1 MANETVNEHI
11 VRIKADSVAAVKQVV
26 EYTKKLD
33 EARAAEKQLR
43 AETNNMSEATEEQKQ
58 QLAAIQAAQTEY
70 KRGIQECNK
79 EIQNNIKASQEQD
92 GSLRSLRAELSNL
105 TKEYDSLSRAER
117 EGAKG
122 QELQDKINAT
132 TNELK
137 KAEEETQRYYRN
149 VGNYKNSIVDAFQK
163 SGGAVGQMIN
173 PIKNVTNGFK
183 VMSTTPVIAIL
194 GLLANVINKVIEG
207 LHSSEGSMKSVQA
220 ALAPLKAGTTL
231 LTNVFQKLAEGVAWV
246 AEKLTA
252 FADKLGLISDA
263 MKEEQRLTKEEL
275 ALTDARRNALMQ
287 DAEAELNIAKL
298 KEKATDKIN
307 YSHAQRLEFLKQ
319 ATDAEDQLAQR
330 RVELARREYQL
341 LLDRSKL
348 AENSAEENQKLAE
361 AYAAMINAEKD
372 YFNKKKELNAQI
384 TEATNQ
390 QREQA
395 KKAAETELKEINAAN
410 QAKIELM
417 KDGAAKELAAE
428 NANHETKIAQLQQ
441 RLKTEKNLTA
451 AARDAINRQIELENQ
466 RHNQRVAKLDETAI
480 AEQLQRENELIQ
492 LRLAAV
498 KAGSDA
504 EYQLQ
509 LESLNKQREIE
520 LNNAELTGEQRVAIE
535 AKYDAEIAALR
546 QSHHNELLTKAA
558 DELRLEWENKIN
570 EATLNHENTLAL
582 EVEFRRAE
590 LDSLH
595 QMEEETDAQ
604 FKARMLAAQQAY
616 NDAKQQLADY
626 EVQIEQTKLQAMSDI
641 AGGLSSIL
649 DAVGEDNVA
658 FANLSK
664 VVTLAQIGI
673 DTGRAIAAGTA
684 SASAMPYPANIAA
697 IASTVATVLA
707 NIATAIKT
715 VKGIKFAEGGYV
727 SGAGTG
733 TSDSIAARLSNG
745 ESVNNANSTAMFAPL
760 YSALNQIGGGVPI
773 VAQQSAAQ
781 IAGEDMLARAV
792 ARGVA
797 SLNMRVGVD
806 EIQRVSSR
814 VKVVETLGDI

>member
-11 VRIKADSVAAVKQVV
+11 VRIKADSAAAVKQVV

-287 DAEAELNIAKL
+287 DAEVELNIAKL

-395 KKAAETELKEINAAN
+395 KKAAETELKEINV
-410 QAKIELM
+410 
-417 KDGAAKELAAE
+417 
-428 NANHETKIAQLQQ
+428 T
-441 RLKTEKNLTA
+441 
-451 AARDAINRQIELENQ
+451 IN
-466 RHNQRVAKLDETAI
+466 
-480 AEQLQRENELIQ
+480 
-492 LRLAAV
+492 
-498 KAGSDA
+498 
-504 EYQLQ
+504 
-509 LESLNKQREIE
+509 
-520 LNNAELTGEQRVAIE
+520 
-535 AKYDAEIAALR
+535 
-546 QSHHNELLTKAA
+546 
-558 DELRLEWENKIN
+558 
-570 EATLNHENTLAL
+570 
-582 EVEFRRAE
+582 
-590 LDSLH
+590 
-595 QMEEETDAQ
+595 
-604 FKARMLAAQQAY
+604 
-616 NDAKQQLADY
+616 
-626 EVQIEQTKLQAMSDI
+626 
-641 AGGLSSIL
+641 
-649 DAVGEDNVA
+649 
-658 FANLSK
+658 
-664 VVTLAQIGI
+664 
-673 DTGRAIAAGTA
+673 
-684 SASAMPYPANIAA
+684 
-697 IASTVATVLA
+697 
-707 NIATAIKT
+707 
-715 VKGIKFAEGGYV
+715 V
-727 SGAGTG
+727 SP
-733 TSDSIAARLSNG
+733 N
-745 ESVNNANSTAMFAPL
+745 
-760 YSALNQIGGGVPI
+760 
-773 VAQQSAAQ
+773 
-781 IAGEDMLARAV
+781 
-792 ARGVA
+792 
-797 SLNMRVGVD
+797 
-806 EIQRVSSR
+806 
-814 VKVVETLGDI
+814 